1 MTFWTLYI
9 DIRQEMHFNLYHTV
23 ALTILAAAALD
34 IETKTPCFVTA
45 NISLGS
51 IGKQF
56 ANLRKHTRISCWIRT
71 RRAAYRRLINDDSF
85 I

>member
-23 ALTILAAAALD
+23 ALAILAASALD
-34 IETKTPCFVTA
+34 IEAKAPRFVTA
-45 NISLGS
+45 NISLGGIS
-51 IGKQF
+51 KQF
-56 ANLRKHTRISCWIRT
+56 ANLCEHARISCWIRA